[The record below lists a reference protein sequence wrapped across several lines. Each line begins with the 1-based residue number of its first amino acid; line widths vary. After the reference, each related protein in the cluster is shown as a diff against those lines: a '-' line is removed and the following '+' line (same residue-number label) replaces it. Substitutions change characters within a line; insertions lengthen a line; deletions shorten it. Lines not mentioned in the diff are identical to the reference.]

1 MSRVKSASVFLFI
14 RSKTGEYLSDFL
26 TRLKLY

>member
-1 MSRVKSASVFLFI
+1 MCRVKSASVFLSI
-14 RSKTGEYLSDFL
+14 LSKTGEYLSDFV

>member
-1 MSRVKSASVFLFI
+1 MRRMSRVKSASVFFC
-14 RSKTGEYLSDFL
+14 KTGEYLSDFV